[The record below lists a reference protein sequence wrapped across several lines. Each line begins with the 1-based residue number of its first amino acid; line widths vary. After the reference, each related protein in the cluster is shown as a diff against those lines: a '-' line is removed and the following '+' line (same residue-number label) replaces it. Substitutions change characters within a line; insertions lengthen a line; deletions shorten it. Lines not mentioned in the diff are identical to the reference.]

1 MLLITKCPL
10 NESVFFLL
18 LLFANFFLTFLI
30 KYQKHENFLNFHSHC
45 VHINNGINNIENPKF
60 FT

>member
-10 NESVFFLL
+10 NESVFLL
-18 LLFANFFLTFLI
+18 LLFADFFLTFLI

-45 VHINNGINNIENPKF
+45 VHINNIENPKF